1 MAELKEVFEMV
12 TKQTEPDLGSWK
24 EQQDRQRR
32 RGRNRRIGAFAVA
45 AAIVA
50 VAVLAVITQREGGGS
65 TPADEPIVPSVSL
78 PSVTSHSFID
88 LRTGNETPLPDTI
101 SASGSSMSVSPDG
114 TMVAYAGASK
124 IDTYLPAVF
133 VANLDGTNVRPLEE
147 TRLSPGGAVAPR
159 WSPDG
164 SQIVYQAKGG
174 AEKVGA
180 LFLVNVATGG
190 TTRLTDVK
198 ELSSHIWYMSPS
210 FSPDGESILF
220 TMPRGRSLNDQ
231 SWDLWSVS
239 VSGGEPTLV
248 SRDGANGAFS
258 PDGKAIAYVELRNV
272 GDTVRFGGLWVAG
285 ADGSGARRLVGGE
298 VQLPRWSSDGT
309 RIAYGDGGGGISIVD
324 VSTGETTK
332 AFDAATMPEWLD
344 DDTLIVDPD

>member
-1 MAELKEVFEMV
+1 MTELREVFEMV
-12 TKQTEPDLGSWK
+12 TKQTEPDLDSWN

-45 AAIVA
+45 AAVVV

-65 TPADEPIVPSVSL
+65 APAEEPIVPSVSF

-88 LRTGNETPLPDTI
+88 LRTGKEIPLPDTI
-101 SASGSSMSVSPDG
+101 SASGDSMSVSPDG
-114 TMVAYAGASK
+114 TMV
-124 IDTYLPAVF
+124 TYGSLDAVY

-147 TRLSPGGAVAPR
+147 TQFSSGGAVAPR

-164 SQIVYQAKGG
+164 SQIVYQAKDG
-174 AEKVGA
+174 AEKVGD
-180 LFLVNVATGG
+180 LFLVNVATGR

-198 ELSSHIWYMSPS
+198 EISSHLWYMSPS

-220 TMPRGRSLNDQ
+220 TMPRGGSLNDQ

-239 VSGGEPTLV
+239 ASGGEPTLV
-248 SRDGANGAFS
+248 RRDGANGAFS

-272 GDTVRFGGLWVAG
+272 GDTVTFGDLWVAG
-285 ADGSGARRLVGGE
+285 ADGSGARRLVEGE
-298 VQLPRWSSDGT
+298 VQLPRWSPDGT
-309 RIAYGDGGGGISIVD
+309 RIAYGDEGGISIVD

-332 AFDAATMPEWLD
+332 VFDGASTPEWLD
-344 DDTLIVDPD
+344 DDTLIVPD